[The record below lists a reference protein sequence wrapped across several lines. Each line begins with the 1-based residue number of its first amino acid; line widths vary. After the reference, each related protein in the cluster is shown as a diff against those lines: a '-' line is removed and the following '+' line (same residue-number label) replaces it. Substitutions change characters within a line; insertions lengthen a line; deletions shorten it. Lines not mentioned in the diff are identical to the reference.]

1 MNEVASKSLVAKIF
15 SIFWEPSSTFK
26 ALKNITKWYDVVL
39 PLVLISIVTLISLPY
54 ITPIAIEEQKER
66 IIESEKIPE
75 EQKDMILERMEEQS
89 GTFIAY
95 ITTPITIAIQYAIIA
110 LVMMFAGNFILG
122 GQIKYL
128 PLFAMSAYSGLI
140 DIISTAVKT
149 PLMVSQQTIQVYTSM
164 AIFFEES
171 QTFLFRFMST
181 LDVFA
186 FWKVIL
192 LSIGLGVICGK
203 RTKTT
208 FTVVLILWLLY
219 CVIIAAISGV
229 TGLAG
234 V

>member
-1 MNEVASKSLVAKIF
+1 MNEVANKSLVAKIF